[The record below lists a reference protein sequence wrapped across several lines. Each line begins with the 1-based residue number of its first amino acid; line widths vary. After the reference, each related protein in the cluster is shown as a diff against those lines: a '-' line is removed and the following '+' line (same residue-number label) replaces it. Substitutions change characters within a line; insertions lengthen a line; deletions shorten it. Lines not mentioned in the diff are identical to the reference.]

1 MSMTGEASGIS
12 ETSTSNSIPETSSI
26 STNNVEKLDYR
37 ICKKEV
43 VTQINSEGNSKN
55 DTSDSHLNRLHSLR
69 NELNYINDTDWMYES
84 LEKKPQL

>member
-12 ETSTSNSIPETSSI
+12 ETNTSNSIPDTSSI

-43 VTQINSEGNSKN
+43 VKQINSESNSKN